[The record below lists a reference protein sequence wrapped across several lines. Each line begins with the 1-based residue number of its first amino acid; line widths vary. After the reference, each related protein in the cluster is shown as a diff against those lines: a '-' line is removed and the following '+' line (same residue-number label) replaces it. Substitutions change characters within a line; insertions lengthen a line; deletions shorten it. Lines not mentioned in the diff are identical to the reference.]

1 MRRTSPSRLLLPG
14 LVVGLVAIIFASPA
28 AAQSFDPAALRGIVV
43 DDISAELTGSW
54 MKSASVRP
62 FVGEGYIHDEN
73 TDKGNK
79 SVRFVLN
86 VPADGD
92 YEVLLAYTHGSN
104 RDKKVPVEI
113 YAADGVKT
121 VYVDQSVPAA
131 LGNGF
136 QPLGQFNFEKDKEV
150 SIVISNRDT
159 KQYVIADAVQV
170 VTPDEFKLVQAD
182 AKKKPVVAK
191 PPTKQEAVAKTPP
204 PARSKFNPTPPSR
217 DVAKLTPEK
226 LDELLND
233 RADGMADVPQTSD
246 EAFLRRAT
254 LDLIG
259 RQPTRDELLAFV
271 ADASS
276 EKRSAAIDRL
286 LASED
291 YGRNWANYWSD
302 VIGSRQQEPQLTFH
316 NYGPFKRWLAD
327 ELNAGTT
334 WDEITFRM
342 LTAQGK
348 VGQHP
353 EATFIGFHQG
363 DANRL
368 AGETT
373 RVFLSVKIACA
384 ECHDHPFVDMPQE
397 TFHGM
402 AAFFARTEANIP
414 QLDSNGIE
422 VKSKSKGEQRIP
434 GKKGDVPPTP
444 LGGGALELGTD
455 DLVRRGALAQWI
467 TSGDNPYFARSYVNR
482 IWSRLMGRG
491 FAEPIDDFGE
501 DTLFVLPEVHEAV
514 ADHFIASGFDHR
526 DLCRLVMNTRAYGR
540 ALTEESAAS
549 DEQSLAAVN
558 TKPLRGDEVFDSLV
572 AAIDLENI
580 TPPREKKTG
589 AVRFPPPPKSTR
601 DLVNAAFGY
610 DPSFSDKLLLRT
622 MKQAMFMMNN
632 QQLDDAIDATPETE
646 TFLSKLL
653 AAESDD
659 KAAITRLY
667 QHVLAREP
675 TENELK
681 IVLGHVEKVND
692 RPAAFEDILWSLLNS
707 AEFTTRR

>member
-1 MRRTSPSRLLLPG
+1 VAVFTSP
-14 LVVGLVAIIFASPA
+14 VI
-28 AAQSFDPAALRGIVV
+28 AQSFGPATLRGIVV
-43 DDISAELTGSW
+43 DDANAELTGSW
-54 MKSASVRP
+54 MKSSSVRP

-73 TDKGNK
+73 TEKGSK
-79 SVRFVLN
+79 SVRFTLK

-92 YEVLLAYTHGSN
+92 YEVLLSYSHGSN

-113 YAADGVKT
+113 HAADGVKT
-121 VYVDQSVPAA
+121 VHIDQSVPAA

-136 QPLGQFNFEKDKEV
+136 QPLGQFRFEKDKPV
-150 SIVISNRDT
+150 AIVISNRDT
-159 KQYVIADAVQV
+159 QQHVIADAVQV

-182 AKKKPVVAK
+182 AKTKPVVKK
-191 PPTKQEAVAKTPP
+191 PPAPPAKKNEVAKSPP
-204 PARSKFNPTPPSR
+204 PEPPKFNPIPPSR
-217 DVAKLTPEK
+217 AVASLTPPQ
-226 LDELLND
+226 LDDLLEAK
-233 RADGMADVPQTSD
+233 ADGMADVPQTSG
-246 EAFLRRAT
+246 EEFLRRAS

-271 ADASS
+271 ADESS
-276 EKRSAAIDRL
+276 DKRSVAIERL

-291 YGRNWANYWSD
+291 YGHNWANYWSD
-302 VIGSRQQEPQLTFH
+302 VIGSRQQEPELTFH
-316 NYGPFKRWLAD
+316 DYKPFKKWLAD
-327 ELNAGTT
+327 EFNAGAS

-342 LTAQGK
+342 LTARGK
-348 VGQHP
+348 VGQNP

-402 AAFFARTEANIP
+402 AAFFARTEAKIA

-422 VKSKSKGEQRIP
+422 VKSKTKGEQKIP
-434 GKKGDVPPTP
+434 GKKGEMPPTP
-444 LGGGALELGTD
+444 LAGDALELGAD
-455 DLVRRGALAQWI
+455 DLVRRAVLAHWI
-467 TSGDNPYFARSYVNR
+467 TSGDNPYFARAYVNR

-491 FAEPIDDFGE
+491 FADPVDDFGE
-501 DTLFVLPEVHEAV
+501 DTLFVLPEVHQAV
-514 ADHFIASGFDHR
+514 ADHFIASGFNHR
-526 DLCRLVMNTRAYGR
+526 EMCRLVMNTRAYGR
-540 ALTEESAAS
+540 ALTESASS
-549 DEQSLAAVN
+549 DSDSLAAVN

-572 AAIDLENI
+572 AAIGLENI
-580 TPPREKKTG
+580 TPPRENKTG

-610 DPSFSDKLLLRT
+610 DPSFPDKLVLRS

-632 QQLDDAIDATPETE
+632 QQLGAAIDTAPETE
-646 TFLSKLL
+646 TFLAKLI
-653 AAESDD
+653 AEEGDD
-659 KAAITRLY
+659 EQAIVRLY
-667 QHVLAREP
+667 QHVLARNP
-675 TENELK
+675 TDKELK
-681 IVLGHVEKVND
+681 IVLAHVEEVND

-707 AEFTTRR
+707 AEFTTRK

>member
-1 MRRTSPSRLLLPG
+1 MRVRSYSRLSILHLLFNF
-14 LVVGLVAIIFASPA
+14 LAVAIAAPA
-28 AAQSFDPAALRGIVV
+28 LAQSADVRGILV
-43 DDISAELTGSW
+43 DDIDAELTGNW
-54 MKSASVRP
+54 MKSTSVRP

-79 SVRFVLN
+79 SVRFVLKIL
-86 VPADGD
+86 ADGD

-113 YAADGVKT
+113 HAADGAKT
-121 VYVDQSVPAA
+121 VHVDQSVPAA

-136 QPLGQFNFEKDKEV
+136 QPLGQFRFEKDKQV
-150 SIVISNRDT
+150 AIVISNRDT
-159 KQYVIADAVQV
+159 TQHVIADAVQV

-182 AKKKPVVAK
+182 AKKKPAVKKPPAK
-191 PPTKQEAVAKTPP
+191 PAKKEAVAKKPSP
-204 PARSKFNPTPPSR
+204 QRPKFHPTPPSR
-217 DVAKLTPEK
+217 DVAKLSPQQ
-226 LDELLND
+226 LDELLE
-233 RADGMADVPQTSD
+233 AKATGMAEVPQTSD
-246 EAFLRRAT
+246 EAFLRRAS

-259 RQPTRDELLAFV
+259 RPPTRDELLAFV
-271 ADASS
+271 ADKSS
-276 EKRSAAIDRL
+276 EKRSAAIERL

-316 NYGPFKRWLAD
+316 DYGPFKRWLAD
-327 ELNAGTT
+327 EFNAGTT

-348 VGQHP
+348 VGQNP

-414 QLDSNGIE
+414 QLDSDGIE
-422 VKSKSKGEQRIP
+422 VKSKTKGEQKIP
-434 GKKGDVPPTP
+434 GKGEMPPTP
-444 LGGGALELGTD
+444 LDGEALELGTE
-455 DLVRRGALAQWI
+455 DLVRRTALAQRI
-467 TSGDNPYFARSYVNR
+467 TSGDNPYFARAYVNR

-491 FAEPIDDFGE
+491 FAEPIDDLGE
-501 DTLFVLPEVHEAV
+501 DALFVLPEIHQAA
-514 ADHFIASGFDHR
+514 ADHFVASGFDHR
-526 DLCRLVMNTRAYGR
+526 EFCRLVMNTQAYGR
-540 ALTEESAAS
+540 ALTESAAS
-549 DEQSLAAVN
+549 DGGQSLAAVN

-572 AAIDLENI
+572 AAIALENI
-580 TPPREKKTG
+580 TPPREKKSG
-589 AVRFPPPPKSTR
+589 AIRFPPPPKSTR

-632 QQLDDAIDATPETE
+632 QQLDSAIDAAPETE
-646 TFLSKLL
+646 TFLSRLI
-653 AAESDD
+653 AEESDD
-659 KAAITRLY
+659 EQAITRLY
-667 QHVLAREP
+667 QHVLARNP
-675 TENELK
+675 SENELK

-707 AEFTTRR
+707 AEFTTRK